1 MKKYGDRQSVYDGLS
16 KMTRGGLMKEDLL
29 MSKNG
34 KIVSKK
40 KSDRAKENYAKYG
53 FKKYG
58 EFGAYYRLE
67 RELGINYPKTTS
79 IVGLNY
85 VYTFKKRK

>member
-53 FKKYG
+53 FRKRNTEPVKQ
-58 EFGAYYRLE
+58 E
-67 RELGINYPKTTS
+67 PK
-79 IVGLNY
+79 
-85 VYTFKKRK
+85 KKRRNKKNVVT